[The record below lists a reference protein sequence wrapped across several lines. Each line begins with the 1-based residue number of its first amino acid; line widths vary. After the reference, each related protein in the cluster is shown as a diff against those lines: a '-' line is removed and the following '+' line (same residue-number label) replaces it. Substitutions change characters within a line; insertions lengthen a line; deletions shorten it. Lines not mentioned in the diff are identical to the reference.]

1 MGQAVQQSF
10 NRLAIVNRGEP
21 AMRLIHAVR
30 ELNEGRAEPIR
41 LIALCTEPE
50 RSAMFVR
57 HADEAFDLGSATFV
71 DDADGGQKS
80 RYLDYATLERALV
93 ATRAD
98 AAWVGWGFVAEDPR
112 FAELCE
118 RLGIVFVGPDAAV
131 MRSLGDK
138 VNAKLLAEEADVPVA
153 PWSGGPVADP
163 DQAARHAEE
172 IGFPLLVKAAAG
184 GGGRG
189 IRRVDSP
196 SELAAAL
203 DHARA
208 EALAAFGD
216 ATVLLEALITPARH
230 VEVQV
235 IADGRDAVWA
245 VGVRDC
251 SLQRRSQ
258 KVIEESSSPG
268 LTAEQER
275 ELEEAAVRLIRRARY
290 RNAATVEFLYRPEE
304 RSFSFMEVNTRLQ
317 VEHPVTEAVTGL
329 DLVKLQLHVAAG
341 GRLEGEPPARTGHA
355 IEARLNAE
363 DPALGF
369 APTPGRVE
377 LLRLPTGPGLRVDT
391 GIAEG
396 DEIPAEFDSMVAK
409 LIAWGSDRDEALA
422 RLRRALRETMV
433 VLREGTTNQGF
444 LLEVL
449 DHPDLRAGEIDTT
462 WLDRLPIGGGVAPVR
477 HADVALIQ
485 AAIEMSEIEAGLE
498 RARFYAF
505 CRRGRP
511 QADASVGRAV
521 DLRYGG
527 HRYRFTVGEVGPR
540 RYRVEVDDVVAEV
553 EVERLDAYERRIVYG
568 GDSHRI
574 VASAQGAQ
582 LLVEVDGVPHRISRD
597 DRGFVRSLAPG
608 VVASIPVA
616 VGDEVAAGE
625 VVAVLES
632 MKTESSLTAPFR
644 ARVQDVLV
652 RANVQVDAQAP
663 LVQLDPIEG
672 DEQRDAEAR
681 VSFSPE
687 EERPL
692 ERPESCREKLRRL
705 EGLVLGYDVTE
716 SEGLRLAS
724 ELDQACG
731 DLLGCDPLLVPGEHR
746 LLDVFGDLHSLTRRR
761 HDSGDPEGDS
771 LRSPQE
777 YFHDYLRSLDPEAE
791 GLPPRFITSL
801 ERALRHYGVE
811 GLERTPALERACHR
825 LFLSQERADASRA
838 AVTAILDHRLER
850 SESLIGNVGDEF
862 REVLDRLIA
871 ATEQRDAAV
880 ADLARDVRHRY
891 YDEPV
896 IQAAREEA
904 YAEME
909 EHLCALAADPER
921 PDRSTRVQAL
931 VDCPQPLAP
940 WLTSRIAGAEPG
952 LRRVLTETMTRRYH
966 RIRELGSFAQVEV
979 SGRSFLTTGYESEGR
994 RHDLFVAFTDLE
1006 DLPGVAGALADAA
1019 RSAPGEVVVAD
1030 IYAAHAGEAPPR
1042 DELAARLRDVLAQVD
1057 FPPAVRRIVLA
1068 IAEPGRGR
1076 GMSAVDLFTF
1086 RLADGG
1092 PPVEDESLRGLH
1104 PMMAERL
1111 RLWRLANFSLER
1123 LPSPEDV
1130 YLFRA
1135 VAHENPEDQRLVA
1148 IGEVRDLTP
1157 ARDSEGRVV
1166 ALPELELM
1174 YLETLQAMRSYQV
1187 HRPPRERPLWN
1198 RVVLYAWPMV
1208 ELSPEEIR
1216 SLVERN
1222 SRATGPLGIEMVLF
1236 YCTMPDGIGE
1246 RERVVRFFSPAG
1258 RGVVV
1263 EIDDPP
1269 TEPLQPLDEPARRL
1283 IAARRRGNL
1292 HPAEIVKLLAPAES
1306 DARADQPSGE
1316 FVEHDL
1322 DAEGRLVP
1330 VDRQPATNAAG
1341 IVVGLMRNHTERYPE
1356 GMLRVSLFG
1365 DPTRALG
1372 SLAEPECRRI
1382 IAALDLAQELDVP
1395 AEWFALSAGAKIAM
1409 DSGTEN
1415 MDWIAAVLRRIVEF
1429 TQAGGELNVVI
1440 TGINVGAQPYWNAEA
1455 TMVMHTSGILVMTP
1469 DSAMVLTGKQALD
1482 YSGGVS
1488 AEDNF
1493 GIGGYERIMG
1503 PNGQAQFWAPDLA
1516 SACGLLL
1523 SHYEHTYVA
1532 PGERFPRR
1540 ASTADPVN
1548 RDVRAEPHSFPESDL
1563 RLVGDIFS
1571 DATNPGRK
1579 KPFDI
1584 RSVMQAAVDSD
1595 CPPLERW
1602 AAMRDAETAVVWEA
1616 HLGGWPV
1623 TLLGIESRPVLRY
1636 GQVPADGPD
1645 QWTAGTLFPRSS
1657 KKIARAVNAASGR
1670 TPVVVL
1676 ANLSGFDGS
1685 PESMY
1690 EWQLEYGAEI
1700 GRAVVNFAGPI
1711 VFCVVSRYHGGAFVV
1726 FSQALND
1733 DLEAAALEGSRASVI
1748 GGAPAAAVVFARE
1761 VDKRTRSDPRIAA
1774 LDERIE
1780 KAAAADRT
1788 PLRAERSAAWD
1799 EVRSEKLGELA
1810 DEFDRAHSVE
1820 RAVSVGS
1827 VSRIV
1832 PPASLRP
1839 YLVDAIERGIRR
1851 TLDRTGTPDEL
1862 ARVVDPLAR

>member
-1 MGQAVQQSF
+1 MQRAFQ
-10 NRLAIVNRGEP
+10 RLAIVNRGEP

-57 HADEAFDLGSATFV
+57 NADEAFDLGSASFV
-71 DDADGGQKS
+71 DAADGSHKN
-80 RYLDYATLERALV
+80 RYLDYAALERALV
-93 ATRAD
+93 TTRAD
-98 AAWVGWGFVAEDPR
+98 AAWVGWGFVAEHPG

-138 VNAKLLAEEADVPVA
+138 INAKLLAAEADVPVA
-153 PWSGGPVADP
+153 PWSGGPVEDV
-163 DQAARHAEE
+163 DQAVRQANE

-196 SELAAAL
+196 DELASAL

-235 IADGRDAVWA
+235 IADGQDGVWA

-258 KVIEESSSPG
+258 KVIEESSSPA
-268 LTAEQER
+268 LTTEQER
-275 ELEEAAVRLIRRARY
+275 ELEQAAVRLVRRAGY
-290 RNAATVEFLYRPEE
+290 RNAATVEFLYQPEE

-329 DLVKLQLHVAAG
+329 DLVKLQLHIAAG
-341 GRLEGEPPARTGHA
+341 GRLEGEPPGRAGHA

-363 DPALGF
+363 DPTLGF

-422 RLRRALRETMV
+422 RLRQALRGTMV

-444 LLEVL
+444 LLELL
-449 DHPDLRAGEIDTT
+449 DHPDLRAGEIDNT
-462 WLDRLPIGGGVAPVR
+462 WLDRLQIGGEVAPAR
-477 HADVALIQ
+477 HADVGLIQ
-485 AAIEMSEIEAGLE
+485 AAIEISEIDSGLE

-511 QADASVGRAV
+511 QADARVGRTI

-527 HRYRFTVGEVGPR
+527 DRYRFAVREVGPQLF
-540 RYRVEVDDVVAEV
+540 RVEVDGVVAEV
-553 EVERLDAYERRIVYG
+553 EVERLDAYERRVVYR
-568 GDSHRI
+568 GDSYRT
-574 VASAQGAQ
+574 VTSAQGAQ
-582 LLVEVDGVPHRISRD
+582 LLVEVNGVPHRISRD
-597 DRGFVRSLAPG
+597 DRGFIRSLAPG
-608 VVASIPVA
+608 VVVSIPVA
-616 VGDEVAAGE
+616 PGDEVAPGE

-644 ARVQDVLV
+644 GRVHDVLV

-663 LVQLDPIEG
+663 LVQLDPLEG
-672 DEQRDAEAR
+672 GEERDSAAR
-681 VSFSPE
+681 VSFQPD
-687 EERPL
+687 EERRL
-692 ERPESCREKLRRL
+692 ERSAGCRDKLRRL
-705 EGLVLGYDVTE
+705 ECLVLGYDVTE

-746 LLDVFGDLHSLTRRR
+746 LLDVFADLRSLTRRR
-761 HDSGDPEGDS
+761 HDSDDPEGDW

-777 YFHDYLRSLDPEAE
+777 YLHGYLRSLDPEAE
-791 GLPPRFITSL
+791 GLPPRFVTSL
-801 ERALRHYGVE
+801 ERSLRHYGVE

-850 SESLIGNVGDEF
+850 AESLIGNVGEEF

-871 ATEQRDAAV
+871 ATEHRDQAV
-880 ADLARDVRHRY
+880 ADLAREVRHRY

-896 IQAAREEA
+896 IEAAREEK
-904 YAEME
+904 YAAME
-909 EHLCALAADPER
+909 EHLRALAADPER
-921 PDRSTRVQAL
+921 PDRNARVQAL
-931 VDCPQPLAP
+931 VECPQPLAP
-940 WLTSRIAGAEPG
+940 WLTSRIGGAESG
-952 LRRVLTETMTRRYH
+952 LRQVLTETMTRRYY
-966 RIRELGSFAQVEV
+966 RVRELGSFGQTEV
-979 SGRSFLTTGYESEGR
+979 NGRSLLTTDYESEGR
-994 RHDLFVAFTDLE
+994 RHHLVAAFTELDE
-1006 DLPGVAGALADAA
+1006 LPGVARALAAHAARAPPGAL
-1019 RSAPGEVVVAD
+1019 VVAD
-1030 IYAAHAGEAPPR
+1030 VYAAHAGGVLPH
-1042 DELAARLRDVLAQVD
+1042 DELAASFQALLAQVE

-1068 IAEPGRGR
+1068 VAEPRRGR

-1086 RLADGG
+1086 RFADGG

-1123 LPSPEDV
+1123 LPSAEDV

-1135 VAHENPEDQRLVA
+1135 AARDNPKDERLHA
-1148 IGEVRDLTP
+1148 IGEVRDLT
-1157 ARDSEGRVV
+1157 AVRDAEGRVV
-1166 ALPELELM
+1166 ALPEFERM
-1174 YLETLQAMRSYQV
+1174 YLETLQAIRSYHV
-1187 HRPPRERPLWN
+1187 HQPPRERPLWN
-1198 RVVLYAWPMV
+1198 RVVLYAWPVV
-1208 ELSPEEIR
+1208 ELSAEEIR

-1222 SRATGPLGIEMVLF
+1222 SRTTAALGIEMVLL
-1236 YCTMPDGIGE
+1236 YARMPGGAG
-1246 RERVVRFFSPAG
+1246 RERPRVLRFFSPTG
-1258 RGVVV
+1258 SGVVV
-1263 EIDDPP
+1263 EVGDPP
-1269 TEPLQPLDEPARRL
+1269 TQPLQPLDEPAQRL
-1283 IAARRRGNL
+1283 LAARRRGNL
-1292 HPAEIVKLLAPAES
+1292 HPAEIVKLLAPAPS

-1330 VDRQPATNAAG
+1330 VDRPPATNPTG

-1382 IAALDLAQELDVP
+1382 IAALDLAHELGVP

-1503 PNGQAQFWAPDLA
+1503 PNGEAQYWAADLA
-1516 SACGLLL
+1516 GACRLLL

-1540 ASTADPVN
+1540 ASTTDPVD
-1548 RDVRAEPHSFPESDL
+1548 RDVRAAPHSCAESDL
-1563 RLVGDIFS
+1563 PRVGDIFS
-1571 DATNPGRK
+1571 DATNLGRK

-1584 RSVMQAAVDSD
+1584 RSVMRATVDSD
-1595 CPPLERW
+1595 QPPLERW

-1657 KKIARAVNAASGR
+1657 KKIARAINAASR
-1670 TPVVVL
+1670 RRPVVVL

-1700 GRAVVNFAGPI
+1700 GRAVVNFDGPI
-1711 VFCVVSRYHGGAFVV
+1711 VFCVISRYHGGAFVV
-1726 FSQALND
+1726 FSQRLND
-1733 DLEAAALEGSRASVI
+1733 ELEASALEGSHASVI

-1761 VDKRTRSDPRIAA
+1761 VDKRTAADPRIVA

-1780 KAAAADRT
+1780 RAAAADRA
-1788 PLRAERSAAWD
+1788 PLRAERLALWG
-1799 EVRSEKLGELA
+1799 EVHSQKLGELA

-1820 RAVSVGS
+1820 RAIAVGS
-1827 VSRIV
+1827 VNRII

-1839 YLVDAIERGIRR
+1839 YLVDAIERGMRR
-1851 TLDRTGTPDEL
+1851 ALERTGTPDGR
-1862 ARVVDPLAR
+1862 AWVVDPLAR